1 MNRNGTQIMG
11 EILNLASEPVSTST
25 LLRSANLPHPRLK
38 LFLLKLSNAGLIV
51 HIKKDYVITDNGR
64 LLLAEWKQLHSLAN
78 SFGLEL

>member
-38 LFLLKLSNAGLIV
+38 LFINRLTNAGLLV
-51 HIKKDYVITDNGR
+51 HINKDYIITDNGR
-64 LLLAEWKQLHSLAN
+64 ILLAEWKQLHNLAN